1 MAGHRPAEPN
11 LPWRPYGQNE
21 RRSYL
26 EQQYPLWVRANRLRA
41 SDVRRLRREATGF
54 GNRPLVSVLI
64 PVGVAETELLGQ
76 ALDSVLAQA
85 YLRWELLAC
94 CYGPAAGAVDALL
107 QRYESGDGR
116 VKMLPDR
123 ESNEATASNAA
134 LSRAAGE
141 LVVVLGQ
148 DDELAPEALFE
159 VVRVLQEY
167 PEAALIYADSD
178 ELDATGTRHSPV
190 FKPGWSPESLL
201 CTDYISRPAFYR
213 QEVLEEIGGFREGF
227 GRDKDYDLALR
238 FTEKTGEVYHVP
250 KVLYHARSRTLKT
263 WTTGITQRRHPVP
276 SPRR

>member
-1 MAGHRPAEPN
+1 M
-11 LPWRPYGQNE
+11 
-21 RRSYL
+21 
-26 EQQYPLWVRANRLRA
+26 
-41 SDVRRLRREATGF
+41 
-54 GNRPLVSVLI
+54 
-64 PVGVAETELLGQ
+64 LGQ

-94 CYGPAAGAVDALL
+94 CYGPDAGAVDALL

-116 VKMLPDR
+116 VKVLPGR
-123 ESNEATASNAA
+123 ESNEAAASNAA

-141 LVVVLGQ
+141 FVVVLGQ

-167 PEAALIYADSD
+167 PEADLIYADSD
-178 ELDATGTRHSPV
+178 ELNATGARHSPV

-201 CTDYISRPAFYR
+201 CADYISRPAFYR

-227 GRDKDYDLALR
+227 GRDQDYDLALR

-250 KVLYHARSRTLKT
+250 KVLYHARDRHLKI
-263 WTTGITQRRHPVP
+263 WAKSIT
-276 SPRR
+276 